1 MQFSA
6 ESEASISMLKA
17 DDIEDTDLGVPVKLL
32 PISLWGHPK
41 YNGRSHNSM
50 YISA

>member
-17 DDIEDTDLGVPVKLL
+17 DDIEDTDLGVPVKL